1 VYEVR
6 GQRHLAA
13 AALLLASV
21 WPSGLT
27 QAQVPD
33 DDTWMPTFGSR
44 PIDKL
49 PKSGYAEPE
58 DYRAWNEPD
67 PPTDYELL
75 CHPKGLF
82 RVGEAGVERLCII
95 EARRPEDEVGPVSLA
110 LHAAD
115 GSVRWRAEA
124 DWLGTNQ
131 RMRPYWLPI
140 SVEGTQRL
148 RLAREAR
155 TRADVPIALADEAP
169 AVKLDL
175 VAPREPLA
183 VDLGLALLP
192 DSELVAK
199 RGTRIDLRVGVAEGV
214 GLPVVVELAVES
226 RTGVAAYTD
235 SLEIDAGRAGRTG
248 QMTIDTARLPASDAS
263 ISVKATAEA
272 DVLAEERYLLRLVD
286 RAPDPSFGAEY
297 MRLRYTQPVR
307 DGDEERTWD
316 EIWDNSDL
324 RDVVVRFPGQPY
336 RMVFWRGAN
345 YVACWALPEAWLTYE
360 WLEAE
365 PDFYGAVGCV
375 EPLQDKD
382 CRYSRVEIVNSTPA
396 RAVVSWKYALTDLEV
411 KIIRDERAEEIFTL
425 YPDGVGTRTMRAF
438 YESGWHENQ
447 EFILVNRPGRWPSMA
462 LDPQAITFLSPDGE
476 RQAPVWPKPGFELYG
491 WPQVISIVNLGRGP
505 RPFMVTPDAPTQAK
519 VWADPYVDKPDLFNS
534 YPHWPVTRGMRTSWL
549 DDPAD
554 FQRPTHSNLAN
565 LVNSPIE
572 QTDRE
577 KRFLWLIGMGRSEQ
591 EILDISRCWLK
602 PGEVVPGHNL
612 RSKGYSQVE
621 RAYILSVDGP
631 RAPQECQFTLVPDPD
646 TPVINPAFI
655 IEGWS
660 GPARVSVEG
669 ADEVHVGRE
678 RDDEVGERLV
688 VWVRGRS
695 AGPGAVVLE
704 PQ

>member
-1 VYEVR
+1 MR

-13 AALLLASV
+13 AALLMASV
-21 WPSGLT
+21 WPPTLT
-27 QAQVPD
+27 EAQVRE
-33 DDTWMPTFGSR
+33 DDTWMPTFGNR

-49 PKSGYAEPE
+49 PKSRYAEPE
-58 DYRAWNEPD
+58 DYRGWDEPD
-67 PPTDYELL
+67 PPADYELL
-75 CHPKGLF
+75 CHLKGLF
-82 RVGEAGVERLCII
+82 RVGEAGVERLCVI
-95 EARRPEDEVGPVSLA
+95 EARRPEDETGPVSLV
-110 LHAAD
+110 LHGEDEA
-115 GSVRWRAEA
+115 VMWRAEA

-131 RMRPYWLPI
+131 RMRPYWLPV

-148 RLAREAR
+148 TLARQGR
-155 TRADVPIALADEAP
+155 TRADVPIALANEAP
-169 AVKLDL
+169 AVKLHL
-175 VAPREPLA
+175 VPPREPLA
-183 VDLGLALLP
+183 VDVGLALLP
-192 DSELVAK
+192 ASELVAE
-199 RGTRIDLRVGVAEGV
+199 RGTSIDLRVGVAK
-214 GLPVVVELAVES
+214 GLGAPVVVEVVTES
-226 RTGVAAYTD
+226 GTGAAAYTD
-235 SLEIDAGRAGRTG
+235 SLEIDAGRAGRTV
-248 QMTIDTARLPASDAS
+248 QMSIDTAQLPAAEAS
-263 ISVKATAEA
+263 IRVKATADAE
-272 DVLAEERYLLRLVD
+272 VLVEERCLLRLVD
-286 RAPDPSFGAEY
+286 RAPKPPFGAEY
-297 MRLRYTQPVR
+297 VRLQYTQPVR
-307 DGDEERTWD
+307 DGAEERTWD
-316 EIWDNSDL
+316 EIWGSSDL

-382 CRYSRVEIVNSTPA
+382 CRYSRVEIANSTPA

-411 KIIRDERAEEIFTL
+411 KIIRDERAEEVFTL
-425 YPDGVGTRTMRAF
+425 YPDGVGTRYMRGF

-447 EFILVNRPGRWPSMA
+447 EFIVVNRPGRWPSMA

-476 RQAPVWPKPGFELYG
+476 RQAPVWPKPGFSVDG
-491 WPQVISIVNLGRGP
+491 WPQVISIINLGDGP
-505 RPFMVTPDAPTQAK
+505 RPFMVTPAEPTQVK

-554 FQRPTHSNLAN
+554 FQRPAHSNLAN

-572 QTDRE
+572 QTDAE
-577 KRFLWLIGMGRSEQ
+577 KDFLWLIGMGRSEQ
-591 EILDISRCWLK
+591 EILDISRCWLE
-602 PGEVVPGHNL
+602 PGEVVPGPNL
-612 RSKGYSQVE
+612 RATGYSRIE
-621 RAYILSVDGP
+621 RAYILAVDAAHTPG
-631 RAPQECQFTLVPDPD
+631 ECRFTLVPEAD

-678 RDDEVGERLV
+678 RAAEGGERLV
-688 VWVRGRS
+688 VWVRGRF
-695 AGPGAVVLE
+695 AGPSVVVLE